1 MKKFLGKISIILGL
15 FPSLCWAG
23 GQENIVVRGVN
34 STVLEKNI
42 TKEIYVQR
50 VGHIPKWSGR
60 ICLNILG
67 LNDTFKASI
76 VHKMK
81 SIGQGLSLDVSDTCS
96 VGNVFILF
104 TDQSDDVARQIE
116 QKNRSMFRGLD
127 AEPQFKETLGD
138 PTDEEKKAFL
148 QSRAVRW
155 LTSSAFR
162 SHDNMPPLMISTPL
176 GPIQAVQEDD
186 PSMLHDTARRDFT
199 LSIII
204 VDINRIKDEPWGM
217 LSDLITLV
225 AYMGPNLSAHYD
237 DMTLLGVNNGP
248 VLQGPTGYMTPYD
261 KGLLAAL
268 YNMDGATDAREGVSY
283 MADKV
288 WENIRAHAP

>member
-1 MKKFLGKISIILGL
+1 MKKFLRKIGIILGL
-15 FPSLCWAG
+15 FPTLCWAG
-23 GQENIVVRGVN
+23 GQENIVVHGVN

-50 VGHIPKWSGR
+50 VGHIPKWSSHV
-60 ICLNILG
+60 CLNVFG
-67 LNDTFKASI
+67 LNDTFKDSI
-76 VHKMK
+76 IHKMK
-81 SIGQGLSLDVSDTCS
+81 SVGQDLSLNVSDTCS
-96 VGNVFILF
+96 VGNVLILF

-116 QKNRSMFRGLD
+116 QQNPSMFRGYD
-127 AEPQFKETLGD
+127 ADPQFKETLD
-138 PTDEEKKAFL
+138 EPTDDEKNAFL
-148 QSRAVRW
+148 KSRAVRW
-155 LTSSAFR
+155 LTSTTLR
-162 SHDNMPPLMISTPL
+162 SHDNMPPLTISTPL

-217 LSDLITLV
+217 LSDLIALV

-261 KGLLAAL
+261 KALLAAL
-268 YNMDGATDAREGVSY
+268 YNTDGATDAREAVSY

-288 WENIRAHAP
+288 LENIHPRSP